1 MSFVASV
8 PLIPKYKRN
17 GNLMD
22 NDNKMNIP
30 DDSDQL
36 LCEWAG
42 KEGRQVLLL
51 LLPFVPSLNALMN
64 FINQK
69 IKQKKIGNGNENSIT
84 HSKASGA
91 ASE

>member
-30 DDSDQL
+30 EDSDQL

-42 KEGRQVLLL
+42 KEGR
-51 LLPFVPSLNALMN
+51 
-64 FINQK
+64 
-69 IKQKKIGNGNENSIT
+69 
-84 HSKASGA
+84 
-91 ASE
+91 